1 MSKLVIVRPVHRLI
15 ISISHTGAAMTRHH
29 MALLI
34 LVAGGIGGVTGSL
47 SAQPSQVAP
56 GPSVPGTANPNNAV
70 GPQGISPPVSGNF
83 GVTPSPGA
91 TMTPG
96 HVPGA
101 KPPGVGA
108 GAGPGLS
115 SGVPFSGTGHGAN
128 SLGRMSPDMGA
139 SVPSTSSVGPN
150 NSSSGS
156 GPGPGSPGPSVGT
169 TPSSGAMAPG
179 AGAAA
184 GR

>member
-1 MSKLVIVRPVHRLI
+1 MQLHY
-15 ISISHTGAAMTRHH
+15 MT
-29 MALLI
+29 LLI
-34 LVAGGIGGVTGSL
+34 LIALGIGGVTGSA
-47 SAQPSQVAP
+47 SAQSSQTIP

-70 GPQGISPPVSGNF
+70 GPQGISPPVSGSF
-83 GVTPSPGA
+83 GVTPSPGT

-96 HVPGA
+96 YVPGA
-101 KPPGVGA
+101 NPPGVGS

-115 SGVPFSGTGHGAN
+115 SGAPFSGTGYGTN
-128 SLGRMSPDMGA
+128 SLGRTSPDAGA
-139 SVPSTSSVGPN
+139 SVPSTPPIGTQGGATWPGGRSTT

-156 GPGPGSPGPSVGT
+156 GPGAGTPGPSMGT

-179 AGAAA
+179 VGAG